1 MRDAFEACTCEA
13 CSSAVTNALM
23 LACKCICDGGTYM
36 CHRHMYM
43 PSAAMVLLACGKR
56 LARTEPG
63 GEKNAPQGMNAGCH
77 MHTNSQ
83 GKVDGK

>member
-13 CSSAVTNALM
+13 CSSAVTDALM

-36 CHRHMYM
+36 YYR
-43 PSAAMVLLACGKR
+43 
-56 LARTEPG
+56 
-63 GEKNAPQGMNAGCH
+63 
-77 MHTNSQ
+77 HTNSQ

>member
-13 CSSAVTNALM
+13 CSSAVTDALM

-56 LARTEPG
+56 LAPTEPI
-63 GEKNAPQGMNAGCH
+63 GETLNLRVQGLTALK
-77 MHTNSQ
+77 
-83 GKVDGK
+83 KVYPEDIPF